1 MQFISHVD
9 RNAFQR
15 KSFRQTEFSSEA
27 WLELTTIEQLTQ
39 LKVLRVGDILMRSQK
54 QNDVALFIFD
64 RNNIEQTV
72 EWTSCNQSRILNLD

>member
-1 MQFISHVD
+1 MHSRENRFVRLGS
-9 RNAFQR
+9 AA
-15 KSFRQTEFSSEA
+15 KLG
-27 WLELTTIEQLTQ
+27 LELTTIVQLTQ

>member
-72 EWTSCNQSRILNLD
+72 EWTSCNQSRILNPD